1 MESKIFPT
9 FCLTGLIAVVLG
21 GCGQWSQEK
30 KINWMVGKF
39 QKELRLKKD
48 QGSHLLAL
56 KEELIL
62 AEKIMAKRRKPER
75 FDQFFKPEGFDRQ
88 EALSHFDS
96 KFNEYRD
103 VLSKV
108 AGRVEIFYNSLDEN
122 QRSNLVRLISDH
134 EYPIHGKGIFRERVN
149 HGKS

>member
-1 MESKIFPT
+1 MEGRIFPT

-30 KINWMVGKF
+30 KINWMVEKF
-39 QKELRLKKD
+39 RKELRLEKE
-48 QGSHLLAL
+48 QGVHLLAL

-62 AEKIMAKRRKPER
+62 AEKIMAEHRKPGR
-75 FDQFFKPEGFDRQ
+75 FDQFFKPEGFDKQ

-96 KFNEYRD
+96 KFNGYRD

-108 AGRVEIFYNSLDEN
+108 AGRVEIFYNSLDNN
-122 QRSNLVRLISDH
+122 QRSILVELINDH
-134 EYPIHGKGIFRERVN
+134 EYPIHRKGIFRGRVN